1 VVRKRRTSGRGG
13 AAGVFRSVTNV
24 RSVFAWVTGSLSAI
38 KTEDTAQSS
47 QEGQYFSGVCVSL
60 SPDLASAGV
69 WQGGAEASA
78 ICTESA
84 DMSTCPVTQ
93 HAMTGVAIIMK
104 AANKQMTVEMTLM
117 LAS

>member
-1 VVRKRRTSGRGG
+1 MRKRRTSGRGS

-38 KTEDTAQSS
+38 KADDKAQSS

-60 SPDLASAGV
+60 SPDLTSAGV

-93 HAMTGVAIIMK
+93 HAMTGVASIMK